1 VPGNYVAKL
10 TVKGSSYTQLFS
22 VIDDH
27 RIDINISDRKA
38 WTAKLMQIGEFYNDL
53 TGELSKMAA
62 LQAHLAKLDRSK
74 TNYDK
79 VAGDE
84 IKDVIGLYGEL
95 MSRTRGLYYG
105 AQGWMGLLT
114 QDQELQFIYY
124 KEMLVKLKPKQAKM
138 MSVLVKKLNK
148 SVKKEDRY
156 TAQ

>member
-1 VPGNYVAKL
+1 M
-10 TVKGSSYTQLFS
+10 FS

-27 RIDINISDRKA
+27 RIDIDISDRKA
-38 WTAKLMQIGEFYNDL
+38 WTAKLMQIGDLYNDL
-53 TGELSKMAA
+53 TGELSNMAP
-62 LQAHLAKLDRSK
+62 LQAHIAKLDRSK
-74 TNYDK
+74 TNYDE
-79 VAGDE
+79 VVGDE

-95 MSRTRGLYYG
+95 MSRTRGLYYE

-138 MSVLVKKLNK
+138 MGNLVKKLNR